1 MQEVTLATALLQGWS
16 TAAYRP
22 IDDALVGSLLRWVGQ
37 GWPFRSAV
45 VYHLDPASKSML
57 AVGVTGP
64 SAISVSRQPVPCT
77 DSKWQELEKWLD
89 AKEVLRQNSPRRSGK
104 LALLAPESF
113 SESIAIPL
121 ATDRDG
127 EELGVR
133 GAVVFEIERGR
144 LAQPSQDSQLLAW
157 GGPFGLALAN
167 RLRKDRETTTDAGVA
182 DTGDRADRKALREIV
197 VGADAGLRAVM
208 ERVQLVA
215 GSDMPVLILG
225 DTGTGKE
232 VVARAIHTR
241 SARSSGPFLRVNCG
255 AIPPELIDSQLFGH
269 ERGSFTGASD
279 QRKGWFERAE
289 GGTLFLDEIGE
300 LPLAAQVRLLRV
312 LQEKQ
317 IERVG
322 GQETLHVDVRIVT
335 ATHRDLASMVHQRTF
350 REDLWYRI
358 NVFPILLPRLAERR
372 EDIPELARHFARKAS
387 TSFGIPYVEPT
398 YSDIDQLIE
407 YHWPGNIRELQAVI
421 DRAVILGRG
430 VRLEI
435 ATSLGLGQQ
444 PRYTPAPDNNEPTF
458 YEVIPESV
466 PPIASGAST
475 AAPNVSSGASSDAR
489 IESLNES
496 MKRHIERALIA
507 CNGQIEGKRGAADT
521 LRINPHTLRAKM
533 RKLGIHWSDYRK
545 S

>member
-16 TAAYRP
+16 LAAYPP
-22 IDDALVGSLLRWVGQ
+22 IDDGLVGSLLGWVSQ
-37 GWPFRSAV
+37 GWPFRSVV
-45 VYHLDPASKSML
+45 VYHFESTSKSIL
-57 AVGVTGP
+57 VVGASGP
-64 SAISVSRQPVPCT
+64 SAVSVSRESITCS
-77 DSKWQELEKWLD
+77 DAKWHEMAKWLD
-89 AKEVLRQNSPRRSGK
+89 SREVLRQNSPRRSGK
-104 LALLAPESF
+104 LAFLAPEAF

-121 ATDRDG
+121 VADRDG
-127 EELGVR
+127 EQLGVR
-133 GAVVFEIERGR
+133 GAVIFEIERGR
-144 LAQPSQDSQLLAW
+144 LAQPSQDNELVAW

-167 RLRKDRETTTDAGVA
+167 RLRKHRESTHDTSAADPADRL
-182 DTGDRADRKALREIV
+182 DRKALREIV

-241 SARSSGPFLRVNCG
+241 SSRSSGPFLRVNCG

-322 GQETLHVDVRIVT
+322 GQQMLHVDVRIVT
-335 ATHRDLASMVHQRTF
+335 ATHRDLASMVHQRAF

-358 NVFPILLPRLAERR
+358 NVFPILLPTLSERR

-398 YSDIDQLIE
+398 FGDIDQLIE

-435 ATSLGLGQQ
+435 GASLGLGQQ
-444 PRYTPAPDNNEPTF
+444 RRYTPVPDNNEPTF
-458 YEVIPESV
+458 YEVIPESI
-466 PPIASGAST
+466 PSIAPLAT
-475 AAPNVSSGASSDAR
+475 TEASSNSGVSAGDSR

-496 MKRHIERALIA
+496 IKRHIERALIA
-507 CNGQIEGKRGAADT
+507 SNGQIEGKRGAAEA

-533 RKLGIHWSDYRK
+533 RKLGIRWSDYRK
-545 S
+545 D